1 MPPSARGALTAL
13 IRRHGAW
20 LMAAGA
26 GLGILLPDL
35 AAAANPALL
44 PLSCLTMFLALLR
57 VEPTAFIAVL
67 RRPGLGIVVI
77 FWILLAC
84 PVLVWC
90 LGRLVLPADDVF
102 LRAMTLI
109 AATPGMMSAAAYGV
123 LLGTDVA
130 LLTLVG
136 LPTNILAPVI
146 LPAVALLLGGGA
158 AIDPAVTA
166 LRLAVMI
173 GASFGGAFLVTALIG
188 RPRIRRAAPAI
199 DTGITLLVAAVGLA
213 VMHGVGPALVA
224 APGFMTLAILST
236 LALNLALQ
244 ATGFAVFGFAI
255 FGFAVLGPVPVQ
267 ARLSAALVSGNRNM
281 ILLLAA
287 ISGQGDRPLELI
299 MAAGQLPLYLSPLI
313 VAPLYRR
320 ARMRAG
326 R

>member
-26 GLGILLPDL
+26 GLGILAPDL

-57 VEPTAFIAVL
+57 VEPAAFIAVL

-158 AIDPAVTA
+158 AIDPMVTA

-173 GASFGGAFLVTALIG
+173 GASFGGAFLITALIG

-199 DTGITLLVAAVGLA
+199 DTAITLMVAAVGLA

-244 ATGFAVFGFAI
+244 AIGFAVFGFAI
-255 FGFAVLGPVPVQ
+255 LGPVPVQ

-326 R
+326 G

>member
-1 MPPSARGALTAL
+1 MPLPAPGALAAL

-57 VEPTAFIAVL
+57 VEPAAFVAVL

-255 FGFAVLGPVPVQ
+255 LGPVPVQ

>member
-1 MPPSARGALTAL
+1 MIFPVPGIGPL

-26 GLGILLPDL
+26 GLGILAPDL

-57 VEPTAFIAVL
+57 VEPAAFIAVL

-158 AIDPAVTA
+158 AIDPMVTA

-173 GASFGGAFLVTALIG
+173 GASFGGAFLITALIG
-188 RPRIRRAAPAI
+188 RPRIRGAAPAI
-199 DTGITLLVAAVGLA
+199 DTAITLMVAAVGLA

-244 ATGFAVFGFAI
+244 AIGFALFGFAI
-255 FGFAVLGPVPVQ
+255 LGPVPVQ

-326 R
+326 G

>member
-1 MPPSARGALTAL
+1 MIFPAPGIGPL

-26 GLGILLPDL
+26 GLGILAPDL

-57 VEPTAFIAVL
+57 VEPAAFIAVL

-158 AIDPAVTA
+158 AIDPMVTA

-173 GASFGGAFLVTALIG
+173 GASFGGAFLITALIG

-199 DTGITLLVAAVGLA
+199 DTAITLMVAAVGLA

-244 ATGFAVFGFAI
+244 AIGFAVFGFAI
-255 FGFAVLGPVPVQ
+255 LGPVPVQ

-326 R
+326 G

>member
-1 MPPSARGALTAL
+1 MPLPAPGALTAL

-57 VEPTAFIAVL
+57 VEPAAFVAVL

-158 AIDPAVTA
+158 AIDPVVTA

-255 FGFAVLGPVPVQ
+255 LGPVPVQ

-320 ARMRAG
+320 VRLRAG

>member
-26 GLGILLPDL
+26 GLGILAPDL

-57 VEPTAFIAVL
+57 VEPAAFIAVL

-158 AIDPAVTA
+158 AIDPVITA

-173 GASFGGAFLVTALIG
+173 GASFGGAFLITALIG

-255 FGFAVLGPVPVQ
+255 LGPVPVQ

-326 R
+326 D

>member
-1 MPPSARGALTAL
+1 MPLPAPGALTAL

-26 GLGILLPDL
+26 GLGILVPDL

-57 VEPTAFIAVL
+57 VEPAAFVAVL

-158 AIDPAVTA
+158 AIDPVVTA

-255 FGFAVLGPVPVQ
+255 LGPVPVQ

-320 ARMRAG
+320 VWLRAG

>member
-1 MPPSARGALTAL
+1 MIFPAPGIGPL

-26 GLGILLPDL
+26 GVGILAPDL

-57 VEPTAFIAVL
+57 VEPAAFIAVL

-158 AIDPAVTA
+158 AIDPMVTA

-173 GASFGGAFLVTALIG
+173 GASFGGAFLITALIG

-199 DTGITLLVAAVGLA
+199 DTAITLMVAAVGLA

-244 ATGFAVFGFAI
+244 AIGFAVFGFAI
-255 FGFAVLGPVPVQ
+255 LGPVPVQ

-326 R
+326 G

>member
-1 MPPSARGALTAL
+1 MPLPAPGALTAL

-26 GLGILLPDL
+26 GLGILVPDL

-57 VEPTAFIAVL
+57 VEPAAFVAVL

-158 AIDPAVTA
+158 AIDPVVTA

-255 FGFAVLGPVPVQ
+255 LGPVPVQ

-320 ARMRAG
+320 VRLRAG

>member
-1 MPPSARGALTAL
+1 MPPSARGAFTAL

-26 GLGILLPDL
+26 GLGILVPDL

-188 RPRIRRAAPAI
+188 RPRVRRAAPAI
-199 DTGITLLVAAVGLA
+199 DTAITLLVAAVGLA

-255 FGFAVLGPVPVQ
+255 LGPIPVQ

-326 R
+326 RRLR

>member
-1 MPPSARGALTAL
+1 MIFPVPGIGPL

-26 GLGILLPDL
+26 GLGILAPDL

-57 VEPTAFIAVL
+57 VEPAAFIAVL

-158 AIDPAVTA
+158 AIDPMVTA

-173 GASFGGAFLVTALIG
+173 GASFGGAFLITALIG

-199 DTGITLLVAAVGLA
+199 DTAITLMVAAVGLA

-244 ATGFAVFGFAI
+244 AIGFAVFGFAI
-255 FGFAVLGPVPVQ
+255 LGPVPVQ

-326 R
+326 G

>member
-1 MPPSARGALTAL
+1 MPLPAPGALTAL

-57 VEPTAFIAVL
+57 VEPAAFIAVL

-158 AIDPAVTA
+158 AIDPVVTA
-166 LRLAVMI
+166 LRLTVMI

-236 LALNLALQ
+236 LALNLVLQ
-244 ATGFAVFGFAI
+244 ALGFMVFGFSTS
-255 FGFAVLGPVPVQ
+255 GPVAVE